1 MHVQSSLTLLVRP
14 SRTFCAIA
22 RTRHFSYLL
31 PFNLRE
37 NNIFL
42 HSQKNKKRGQF
53 NTVWAIN
60 SWYWLWNQIPQLLGL
75 GLICPFIFK
84 ICRHIS
90 TVDAIKSPSQS
101 NQAHDM
107 CQSFKLLRNQKSI
120 LGLEAFWISEYQYCF
135 EHLYHCATRYL
146 LFKSN

>member
-1 MHVQSSLTLLVRP
+1 MDFWESEPAKTKMYLAV
-14 SRTFCAIA
+14 
-22 RTRHFSYLL
+22 YLL
-31 PFNLRE
+31 RFHVPHILTYFSRAAT
-37 NNIFL
+37 I
-42 HSQKNKKRGQF
+42 
-53 NTVWAIN
+53 TVWAIN

-146 LFKSN
+146 PFKSN